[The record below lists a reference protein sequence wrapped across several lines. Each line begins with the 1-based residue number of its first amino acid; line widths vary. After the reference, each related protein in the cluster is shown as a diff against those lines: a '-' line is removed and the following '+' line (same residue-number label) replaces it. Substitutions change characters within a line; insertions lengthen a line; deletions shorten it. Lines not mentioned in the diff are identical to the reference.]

1 MFKIIRAER
10 EHLED
15 VAPLFD
21 AYRVFYEQESDQVKA
36 LEFLTERFLNDES
49 VIFMAYD
56 NDKAVGF
63 TQLYTTFS
71 SVSLKTAYILNDLFV
86 NPEYRKKGV
95 GEALLLQAQKLCGEK
110 KFKGI
115 SLETAHDNP
124 AQRLYEKLGWEKDS
138 GYFHYFWTSKQVTN

>member
-21 AYRVFYEQESDQVKA
+21 AYRVFYKQKSDQDKA

-49 VIFMAYD
+49 VIYMAYE
-56 NDKAVGF
+56 NEKAIGF

-86 NPEYRKKGV
+86 DPEHRKNGV
-95 GEALLLQAQKLCGEK
+95 GEALLLQAQKLCTEK

-124 AQRLYEKLGWEKDS
+124 AQRLYEKLGWEKDA

>member
-21 AYRVFYEQESDQVKA
+21 AYRVFYKQESDQDKA

-49 VIFMAYD
+49 VIYMAYE
-56 NDKAVGF
+56 NEKAIGF

-71 SVSLKTAYILNDLFV
+71 SVSLKTAYILNDIFV
-86 NPEYRKKGV
+86 DPEHRKNGV
-95 GEALLLQAQKLCGEK
+95 GEALLLQAQKLCTEK
-110 KFKGI
+110 NFKGI

-124 AQRLYEKLGWEKDS
+124 AQSLYEKLGWEKDA